1 MSTQTLGVR
10 LPALYEQDF
19 VLWAEETARLLRAG
33 AFDDLDIENLAEEIE
48 SIGRK
53 DRREL
58 RSRLKVLLSHLL
70 KWRIQ
75 PDLRSGSWRSTM
87 AIQRSDIDR
96 IDRQK
101 RPARASKSSQSA
113 LEPSPQMANPARSP
127 LRELAKYHGDP
138 AIRHRSNRS
147 AEKTGASFEVVS
159 KCS

>member
-75 PDLRSGSWRSTM
+75 PDQRSGSWRSTM
-87 AIQRSDIDR
+87 AIQRSDIDQLLEESPSLR
-96 IDRQK
+96 SRLKDIV
-101 RPARASKSSQSA
+101 ANTYQSV
-113 LEPSPQMANPARSP
+113 
-127 LRELAKYHGDP
+127 RETAAY
-138 AIRHRSNRS
+138 
-147 AEKTGASFEVVS
+147 ETGYPVTDFPTVCPFSMEQLLDES
-159 KCS
+159 YLPE